1 VRWAT
6 DLTGSVAALLLASLI
21 AAGQQVAYVPGPM
34 VNRMAGMFRGE
45 GKTDAKDAR
54 LVAGTA
60 RMCPDLAIVTPG
72 EELTAELTRLTAHRA
87 DLMAD

>member
-34 VNRMAGMFRGE
+34 PGFRRCEPG
-45 GKTDAKDAR
+45 
-54 LVAGTA
+54 LV
-60 RMCPDLAIVTPG
+60 PG
-72 EELTAELTRLTAHRA
+72 SGA
-87 DLMAD
+87 